1 MPGQLPPICIL
12 AGGLGTRL
20 GAAVQDIPK
29 PLLEVGG
36 EPFLIHQLRLL
47 AGHGARE
54 AVISVGYLGE
64 MIEERIG
71 TERFGVSLQYSYDGP
86 SALGTLGAIR
96 KAAPRL
102 GGRFLVIYGDTY
114 LRIDYA
120 DASRAWAQ
128 SGLPAMMTV
137 LRNHGRWDT
146 SNAVFDGR
154 LVARYDKRAP
164 DPEMEWIDYGLS
176 GLTSDVLD
184 LVPADVNDLADLQH
198 ELSSMRSLFGY
209 LATERFYEI
218 GTPQSL
224 AEADEFLASR
234 R

>member
-20 GAAVQDIPK
+20 GGAVRDIPK

-102 GGRFLVIYGDTY
+102 GARFLVLYGDTY
-114 LRIDYA
+114 LRMDYA

-184 LVPADVNDLADLQH
+184 VVPANVNDLADLQH
-198 ELSSMRSLFGY
+198 ELSLMRSLFGY

-234 R
+234 G

>member
-20 GAAVQDIPK
+20 GAAVRDIPK
-29 PLLEVGG
+29 ALLEVGG

-102 GGRFLVIYGDTY
+102 GGRFLVLYGDTY

-154 LVARYDKRAP
+154 LVARYDKRGP
-164 DPEMEWIDYGLS
+164 NPEMEWIDYGLS

-198 ELSSMRSLFGY
+198 ELSLMRSLFGY

-234 R
+234 G